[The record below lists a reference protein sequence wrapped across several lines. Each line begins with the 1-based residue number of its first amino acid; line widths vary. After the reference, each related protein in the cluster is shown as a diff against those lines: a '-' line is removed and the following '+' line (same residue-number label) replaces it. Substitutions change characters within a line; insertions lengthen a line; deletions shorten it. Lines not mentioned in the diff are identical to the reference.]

1 MHKNNH
7 THISPCLPS
16 PAVKQNLKYSGSIL
30 VIGSSVHLATL
41 SVISLSGLITARE
54 GLCSEKQEHITQ
66 QEHITTAVYPPIPT
80 LPPPL
85 HLHTQEEA
93 GLKHRVEHVQQW
105 SSMWD
110 DGSVTYECF
119 KAWDGLTSM
128 QETEVVVQENFMPIT
143 SAYYQR

>member
-16 PAVKQNLKYSGSIL
+16 PAVKQNLKYSVSIL

-54 GLCSEKQEHITQ
+54 ELCSEKQEHIAQ
-66 QEHITTAVYPPIPT
+66 QEQITTAVYPPIPT

-93 GLKHRVEHVQQW
+93 GLKHRGENTY
-105 SSMWD
+105 SSGAVCGMMDLSLRNASKLGMASLQCKRQKW
-110 DGSVTYECF
+110 
-119 KAWDGLTSM
+119 
-128 QETEVVVQENFMPIT
+128 
-143 SAYYQR
+143 